1 MVADNGQGM
10 SSKKMISIFN
20 LCQHQPRERV
30 NRGKNRLNIDSDDS
44 SGLGLY
50 ICNQI
55 IKENEGQLDFVSK
68 KKQGS
73 IFIFTFKFDIQES
86 VNNLR

>member
-1 MVADNGQGM
+1 M
-10 SSKKMISIFN
+10 SFKKMNSIFN
-20 LCQHQPRERV
+20 LCQHQPKERMER
-30 NRGKNRLNIDSDDS
+30 NKNRFSMDSNDS

-73 IFIFTFKFDIQES
+73 IFIFTFKFDIQETAH
-86 VNNLR
+86 NLGSTDQD